1 VLQSHLL
8 SGDSPLLKMGIKVAP
23 MMMGE
28 TNKNQ
33 IKPLPSVT
41 CYTEAPTIHHPT
53 HHHEVQLL
61 LGSLKISASKIN

>member
-1 VLQSHLL
+1 
-8 SGDSPLLKMGIKVAP
+8 MGIKVAP
-23 MMMGE
+23 MMMGA

-41 CYTEAPTIHHPT
+41 CYTEASTIHHPT

-61 LGSLKISASKIN
+61 LRSLKISASKIN